1 MKGGDRQRARE
12 AERMVAKVRVVWLLV
27 KGSAPHRQWVPSV
40 KSGSVRLKTVEP
52 SLCDR
57 IVWGWGP

>member
-1 MKGGDRQRARE
+1 
-12 AERMVAKVRVVWLLV
+12 MVAKVRVVWLLV